1 MPMVLHGRNYCCPK
15 ITIDNLF
22 YIKNHNDDD
31 PEFQEKCQEMINL
44 LFEKFPGLMPLPN
57 RLLAE
62 QGNNVTDHIA
72 TIVKSSI

>member
-1 MPMVLHGRNYCCPK
+1 MYIHTRNYIYPQQAVDA
-15 ITIDNLF
+15 IF

-57 RLLAE
+57 RLLAK
-62 QGNNVTDHIA
+62 QGDNITDHIA
-72 TIVKSSI
+72 TFVKSSI